1 MVAVI
6 TGDVVHSRALQP
18 QQWLSRLKE
27 GLGLFGESP
36 EDWEIF
42 RGDSFQLKTRAEDAL
57 LHALTLKAWMKYFKQ
72 IDVRM
77 SIGIGAQSF
86 DNNVITEG
94 NGSAFE
100 LSGAGFDALG
110 KRNLGIS
117 TPDPK
122 LNDTLRVMCDLSLL
136 IMDKWSERTAE
147 AIYLKLTNPQLSQAG
162 IAAILN
168 KKAQGNIS
176 ETLKRGGFDEI
187 YEFIHYYNQAI
198 KEYVDT
204 AF

>member
-1 MVAVI
+1 MIAVI

-18 QQWLSRLKE
+18 EQWLKHLKE
-27 GLGLFGESP
+27 GLGLFGISP
-36 EDWEIF
+36 VDWEIF
-42 RGDSFQLKTRAEDAL
+42 RGDSFQLKTGAEDAL
-57 LHALTLKAWMKYFKQ
+57 LHAVTLKAWMKYFKQ

-77 SIGIGAQSF
+77 SIGVGTQSF
-86 DNNVITEG
+86 NNDVITEG

-100 LSGAGFDALG
+100 LSGAGFDTLG
-110 KRNLGIS
+110 KRNLSIS
-117 TPDPK
+117 TPDPQ
-122 LNDTLRVMCDLSLL
+122 LNDILRVMCNLSLL

-147 AIYLKLTNPQLSQAG
+147 AIYVKLRNPQLSQAG

-187 YEFIHYYNQAI
+187 HDFIYYYNQAI
-198 KEYVDT
+198 KKYVAT
-204 AF
+204 AL